1 MPQIRHRSRRRVGPI
16 LAVMLSFS
24 LLACG
29 RAMPGPKAPPPPQDR
44 IVMAQ
49 NQPGTFTPRLSP
61 NVTTTPAPRS
71 MAPPPPPARP
81 PTAGTQN
88 FGHWQ
93 QEGNHFRWTPGTR
106 PGPSGGTPFW
116 VPGHMSTDSAG
127 NQVWV
132 PGYWR

>member
-1 MPQIRHRSRRRVGPI
+1 MLPLS
-16 LAVMLSFS
+16 LA
-24 LLACG
+24 ACA

-49 NQPGTFTPRLSP
+49 NQPGTFTPNLTP
-61 NVTTTPAPRS
+61 APTTPAPRS
-71 MAPPPPPARP
+71 MVPPPPPARP
-81 PTAGTQN
+81 PTPGTQD

-93 QEGNHFRWTPGTR
+93 KEGNYFRWTPGAH
-106 PGPSGGTPFW
+106 PGPRGDTPIW

>member
-1 MPQIRHRSRRRVGPI
+1 MLPLS
-16 LAVMLSFS
+16 LA
-24 LLACG
+24 ACG
-29 RAMPGPKAPPPPQDR
+29 QTLPGTKAPMLGP
-44 IVMAQ
+44 VVTAQ
-49 NQPGTFTPRLSP
+49 NQPGTFTPNLTP
-61 NVTTTPAPRS
+61 APMAPAPRS

-81 PTAGTQN
+81 PTPGTQN

-93 QEGNHFRWTPGTR
+93 KEGNYFRWTPGTH
-106 PGPSGGTPFW
+106 PGPRGDTPIW